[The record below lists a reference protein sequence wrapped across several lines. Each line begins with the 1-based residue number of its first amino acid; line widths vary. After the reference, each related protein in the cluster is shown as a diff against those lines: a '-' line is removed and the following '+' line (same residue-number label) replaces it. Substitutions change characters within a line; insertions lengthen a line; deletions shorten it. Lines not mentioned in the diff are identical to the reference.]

1 MTPIIERATPKLNL
15 TLRVLGRRPTD
26 GYHELES
33 LVAFA
38 TDITDII
45 TLTLGDTQSVTTTGP
60 FAGSLA
66 GENLVLTALNRV
78 HAAAPQVQLGTV
90 TLAKNLPIAAGIGGG
105 SADAAALLRAIQRAN
120 ANNPDTASLDWHALA
135 ESLGA
140 DVPVCLASCAQ
151 VMRGVGEHL
160 IARPPLPALAA
171 VLVNPRVPVPADKTA
186 QVFRRLAAGT
196 LASPPSNTPA
206 LETVTERAEL
216 LAVMRAIGNDLTP
229 PARTIVP
236 AIDTMLAALEA
247 SPNCELAQMSGG
259 GPTCFGIYPDMA
271 AANTAATH
279 LSQAHPTWWIRASRL
294 A

>member
-1 MTPIIERATPKLNL
+1 MSQFVERATPKLNL
-15 TLRVLGRRPTD
+15 TLRVLGRRPSD

-38 TDITDII
+38 TDIADII
-45 TLTLGDTQSVTTTGP
+45 TLTPGETLLVTTTGP

-66 GENLVLTALNRV
+66 GENLISVALSRV
-78 HAAAPQVQLGTV
+78 HATAPIAKLGAV
-90 TLAKNLPIAAGIGGG
+90 TLDKKLPIAAGIGGG
-105 SADAAALLRAIQRAN
+105 SADAAAVLRAIQRAN
-120 ANNPDTASLDWHALA
+120 ANNPETANLDWHGLA
-135 ESLGA
+135 TSLGA

-160 IARPPLPALAA
+160 IARPPLPELAA

-186 QVFRRLAAGT
+186 QVFRRLAAAPLSG
-196 LASPPSNTPA
+196 SPPTTKA
-206 LETVTERAEL
+206 LESVLSRPQL
-216 LAVMRAIGNDLTP
+216 LTLMRAIGNDLTP

-236 AIDTMLAALEA
+236 EIDTVLAALDA
-247 SPNCELAQMSGG
+247 SPNCELAQLSGG

-271 AANTAATH
+271 AANAAATQ
-279 LSQAHPTWWIRASRL
+279 LSQLQPTWWIRASRL